1 MVSAEEGAMLQDRT
15 FVIAGAGL
23 AGAKAAE
30 TLRAEGFR
38 GRIALIGTEP
48 EIPYERPPLSKGLL
62 LGTAQREQAYVHDA
76 QWYAAQNVDLRTA
89 TTVNAIDADKRRVRL
104 SDGDDLGYDK
114 LLLATGAS
122 PRGLGV
128 PGAGLGNVFS
138 LRTLADSDRIAA
150 AVQAGTRLVVV
161 GSGWIGLEVA
171 AAARLRGATVTV
183 VTPAALP
190 LRRVLGDRLAKVFLG
205 LHREHGVEFRFG
217 TRVRELRGG
226 PDVAQVVLTDGATI
240 NADVV
245 LVAVGVEP
253 NTGLADQ
260 ARLPVDDGVLVD
272 RHLRTAD
279 PDICAAGDVANV
291 DHPLLRSRIRVEHWD
306 TALHSGPV
314 AARAMLGQDAV
325 WDRLPYFFTDQYDL
339 GMEYAGWVPPGA
351 AAQVVIRGDE
361 QGREFIAFW
370 TVDGRVAAGMNVNVW
385 DVTEQI
391 QALVRAGLDGH
402 APDPARLA
410 DPDVALPELLP

>member
-1 MVSAEEGAMLQDRT
+1 MPGDRT

-30 TLRAEGFR
+30 TLRGEGFT
-38 GRIALIGTEP
+38 GRITLVGTEP

-62 LGTAQREQAYVHDA
+62 LGSTERADAYVHDA
-76 QWYAAQNVDLRTA
+76 AWYAANDVDLRTA
-89 TTVNAIDADKRRVRL
+89 TTVNAIDAEKRRVRL

-122 PRGLGV
+122 PRTLGV
-128 PGAGLGNVFS
+128 PGAGLENVIS

-150 AVQAGTRLVVV
+150 AVHGGTRLVVV

-190 LRRVLGDRLAKVFLG
+190 LRGVLGDRLAKVFAA
-205 LHREHGVEFRFG
+205 LHREHGVDFRFG
-217 TRVRELRGG
+217 ARIHELRGG
-226 PDVAQVVLTDGATI
+226 PEVAQVVLADDTTI

-245 LVAVGVEP
+245 LVAVGVTP
-253 NTGLADQ
+253 NTALADQ
-260 ARLPVDDGVLVD
+260 ARLPVDNGVLVD
-272 RHLRTAD
+272 RQLRTAD
-279 PDICAAGDVANV
+279 PDIYAAGDVATV
-291 DHPLLRSRIRVEHWD
+291 DHPLLRARLRVEHWD
-306 TALHSGPV
+306 TALHAGPV
-314 AARAMLGQDAV
+314 AARAMLGQDAQ

-351 AAQVVIRGDE
+351 EAEVVIRGDE

-391 QALVRAGLDGH
+391 QELVRAGLAGSTV
-402 APDPARLA
+402 DPARLA
-410 DPDVALPELLP
+410 DPEVALPSLLP

>member
-1 MVSAEEGAMLQDRT
+1 MLEDRM

-23 AGAKAAE
+23 AGAKAAA
-30 TLRAEGFR
+30 TLREEGFS

-48 EIPYERPPLSKGLL
+48 ELPYERPPLSKGLL
-62 LGTAQREQAYVHDA
+62 LGTAQRDDAYVHDPD
-76 QWYAAQNVDLRTA
+76 WYAAHDVDLRTA
-89 TTVNAIDADKRRVRL
+89 TTVNAIDAEKRRVRL
-104 SDGDDLGYDK
+104 SDGDDLAYDK

-122 PRGLGV
+122 PRTLGV

-138 LRTLADSDRIAA
+138 LRTLADSDRIAET
-150 AVQAGTRLVVV
+150 VRAGTRLVVV

-190 LRRVLGDRLAKVFLG
+190 LRGVLGDRLAKVFLA
-205 LHREHGVEFRFG
+205 LHREHGVDFRFG
-217 TRVRELRGG
+217 TRVHELRGG
-226 PDVAQVVLTDGATI
+226 PDVAQVVLADETTI

-245 LVAVGVEP
+245 LVAIGVTP

-260 ARLPVDDGVLVD
+260 ARLPVGNGVLVD
-272 RHLRTAD
+272 RHLRTAEK
-279 PDICAAGDVANV
+279 DISAAGDVAAV
-291 DHPLLRSRIRVEHWD
+291 DHPLLRARLRVEHWD
-306 TALHSGPV
+306 TALHTGPV

-339 GMEYAGWVPPGA
+339 GMEYAGWVQPGA
-351 AAQVVIRGDE
+351 AAEVVIRGHE

-370 TVDGRVAAGMNVNVW
+370 TVGGRVAAGMNVNVW

-402 APDPARLA
+402 TADPARLA
-410 DPDVALPELLP
+410 DPTVALPELLA

>member
-1 MVSAEEGAMLQDRT
+1 MPGDRT

-30 TLRAEGFR
+30 TLRGEGFT
-38 GRIALIGTEP
+38 GRITLIGTEP

-62 LGTAQREQAYVHDA
+62 LGTSERADAYVHDES
-76 QWYAAQNVDLRTA
+76 WYATNDVDLRTA
-89 TTVNAIDADKRRVRL
+89 TTVNAIDAEKRRVRL
-104 SDGDDLGYDK
+104 SDGDDVGYDK

-122 PRGLGV
+122 PRTLGV
-128 PGAGLGNVFS
+128 PGAGLENVCS

-150 AVQAGTRLVVV
+150 TVHGGTRLVVV

-190 LRRVLGDRLAKVFLG
+190 LRTVLGDRLAKVFAA
-205 LHREHGVEFRFG
+205 LHREHGVDFRFG
-217 TRVRELRGG
+217 ARIHELRGG
-226 PDVAQVVLTDGATI
+226 PEVAQVVLADDTTI

-245 LVAVGVEP
+245 LVAVGVTP

-260 ARLPVDDGVLVD
+260 ARLPVDNGVLVD

-279 PDICAAGDVANV
+279 PDIYAAGDVATV
-291 DHPLLRSRIRVEHWD
+291 DHPLLHARIRVEHWD
-306 TALHSGPV
+306 TALHAGPV
-314 AARAMLGQDAV
+314 AARAMLGQDAE

-351 AAQVVIRGDE
+351 EAKVVIRGDE

-391 QALVRAGLDGH
+391 QELVHAGLAGH
-402 APDPARLA
+402 AVDPARLA
-410 DPDVALPELLP
+410 DPDVELTSLLP

>member
-1 MVSAEEGAMLQDRT
+1 MVSAKEGAMPGDST

-30 TLRAEGFR
+30 TLRAEGFT
-38 GRIALIGTEP
+38 GRITLVGTEP
-48 EIPYERPPLSKGLL
+48 ELPYERPPLSKGLL
-62 LGTAQREQAYVHDA
+62 LGTAQRADAYVHDRD
-76 QWYAAQNVDLRTA
+76 WYAAQDVDLRTG
-89 TTVNAIDADKRRVRL
+89 TTVSAIDAEKRRVRL
-104 SDGDDLGYDK
+104 DDGDDLAYDK

-122 PRGLGV
+122 PRTLGV

-138 LRTLADSDRIAA
+138 LRTLADSDRIAQT
-150 AVQAGTRLVVV
+150 VLAGTRLVVV

-171 AAARLRGATVTV
+171 AAARGRGATVTV

-190 LRRVLGDRLAKVFLG
+190 LQTVLGDRLAKVFTA
-205 LHREHGVEFRFG
+205 LHREHGVDFRFG
-217 TRVRELRGG
+217 ARVHELRGG
-226 PDVAQVVLTDGATI
+226 PDVAQVVLADDTTV

-245 LVAVGVEP
+245 LVAIGVTP

-260 ARLPVDDGVLVD
+260 ARLPVRDGVLVD

-279 PDICAAGDVANV
+279 PDIYAAGDVATI
-291 DHPLLRSRIRVEHWD
+291 DHPLLRTRIRVEHWD

-314 AARAMLGQDAV
+314 AARAMLGQDAE

-351 AAQVVIRGDE
+351 RPEVVVRGDE

-370 TVDGRVAAGMNVNVW
+370 TVEGRVAAGMNVNVW

-402 APDPARLA
+402 RPDPARLA
-410 DPDVALPELLP
+410 DPGVALAELLP

>member
-1 MVSAEEGAMLQDRT
+1 MPGDRT

-30 TLRAEGFR
+30 TLRGEGFT
-38 GRIALIGTEP
+38 GRITLIGTEP

-62 LGTAQREQAYVHDA
+62 LGTTERADAYVHDA
-76 QWYAAQNVDLRTA
+76 AWYATNDVDLRTA
-89 TTVNAIDADKRRVRL
+89 TTVNAIDAEKRRVRL
-104 SDGDDLGYDK
+104 SDGDDVGYDK

-122 PRGLGV
+122 PRTLGV
-128 PGAGLGNVFS
+128 PGAGLENVCS

-150 AVQAGTRLVVV
+150 AVHGGTRLVVV

-190 LRRVLGDRLAKVFLG
+190 LRGVLGDRLAKVFAA
-205 LHREHGVEFRFG
+205 LHREHGVDFRFG
-217 TRVRELRGG
+217 TRIHELRGG
-226 PDVAQVVLTDGATI
+226 PEVAQVVLADDTTI

-245 LVAVGVEP
+245 LVAVGVTP
-253 NTGLADQ
+253 NTALADQ
-260 ARLPVDDGVLVD
+260 ARLPVDNGVLVD

-279 PDICAAGDVANV
+279 PDIYAAGDVATV
-291 DHPLLRSRIRVEHWD
+291 DHPLLHARLRVEHWD
-306 TALHSGPV
+306 TALHAGPV
-314 AARAMLGQDAV
+314 AARAMLGQDAE

-351 AAQVVIRGDE
+351 EAKVVIRGDE

-391 QALVRAGLDGH
+391 QELVHAGLAGH
-402 APDPARLA
+402 AVDPARLA
-410 DPDVALPELLP
+410 DPDVELTSLLP

>member
-1 MVSAEEGAMLQDRT
+1 MPEDRT

-30 TLRAEGFR
+30 TLRGEGFS
-38 GRIALIGTEP
+38 GRIALIGAEP

-62 LGTAQREQAYVHDA
+62 LGTGRREDAYVHDA
-76 QWYAAQNVDLRTA
+76 GWYARNDVDLRTA
-89 TTVNAIDADKRRVRL
+89 TTVNAIDAEKRRVRL
-104 SDGDDLGYDK
+104 SDGDDLAYDK

-122 PRGLGV
+122 PRTLGV
-128 PGAGLGNVFS
+128 PGTGLGNVFC
-138 LRTLADSDRIAA
+138 LRTLADSDRIAET
-150 AVQAGTRLVVV
+150 VQAGTRLVVV

-171 AAARLRGATVTV
+171 AAARLRGAAVTV

-190 LRRVLGDRLAKVFLG
+190 LRGVLGDHLAKVFLN

-217 TRVRELRGG
+217 TRVHELRGG
-226 PDVAQVVLTDGATI
+226 PDVAQVVLADDTTI

-245 LVAVGVEP
+245 LVAIGVTP

-260 ARLPVDDGVLVD
+260 ARLPVGNGVLVD
-272 RHLRTAD
+272 RYLRTAD
-279 PDICAAGDVANV
+279 PDISAAGDVALV
-291 DHPLLRSRIRVEHWD
+291 DHPLLHTRIRVEHWD
-306 TALHSGPV
+306 TALHTGPV

-351 AAQVVIRGDE
+351 APEVVIRGDE

-370 TVDGRVAAGMNVNVW
+370 TVGGRVAAGMNVNVW
-385 DVTEQI
+385 DVTEQL
-391 QALVRAGLDGH
+391 QELVRAGLRGH
-402 APDPARLA
+402 TVDPARLA
-410 DPDVALPELLP
+410 DPQIALTELVP

>member
-1 MVSAEEGAMLQDRT
+1 MPGDRT
-15 FVIAGAGL
+15 FVIVGAGL

-30 TLRAEGFR
+30 TLRGEGFT
-38 GRIALIGTEP
+38 GRITLIGTEP

-62 LGTAQREQAYVHDA
+62 LGTTERADAYVHDA
-76 QWYAAQNVDLRTA
+76 DWYAANDVDLRTA
-89 TTVNAIDADKRRVRL
+89 TTVNAIDAEKRRVRL

-122 PRGLGV
+122 PRTLGV
-128 PGAGLGNVFS
+128 PGAGLENVFS

-150 AVQAGTRLVVV
+150 TVHGGTRLVVV

-190 LRRVLGDRLAKVFLG
+190 LRGVLGDRLAKVFAG
-205 LHREHGVEFRFG
+205 LHREHGVDFRFG
-217 TRVRELRGG
+217 TRIHELRGG
-226 PDVAQVVLTDGATI
+226 PEVAQVVLADDTTI

-245 LVAVGVEP
+245 LVAVGVTP

-260 ARLPVDDGVLVD
+260 ARLPVDNGVLVD

-279 PDICAAGDVANV
+279 PDIYAAGDVATV
-291 DHPLLRSRIRVEHWD
+291 DHPLLHARLRVEHWD
-306 TALHSGPV
+306 TALHAGPV
-314 AARAMLGQDAV
+314 AARAMLGQDAE

-351 AAQVVIRGDE
+351 EAKVVIRGDE

-391 QALVRAGLDGH
+391 QELVRAGLAGH
-402 APDPARLA
+402 AVDPARLA
-410 DPDVALPELLP
+410 DPQVALTSLLP

>member
-1 MVSAEEGAMLQDRT
+1 MLEDRT

-30 TLRAEGFR
+30 TLREEGFG
-38 GRIALIGTEP
+38 GRIALVGTEP
-48 EIPYERPPLSKGLL
+48 ELPYERPPLSKGLL
-62 LGTAQREQAYVHDA
+62 LGTAPREDTFVHDA
-76 QWYAAQNVDLRTA
+76 DWYAAHHVDLRTA

-104 SDGDDLGYDK
+104 SDGDDLAYDK

-122 PRGLGV
+122 PRTLGV

-161 GSGWIGLEVA
+161 GSGWIALEVA
-171 AAARLRGATVTV
+171 AAARQRGATVTV

-190 LRRVLGDRLAKVFLG
+190 LRSVLGDHLAKLFLG

-217 TRVRELRGG
+217 ARVHELRGG
-226 PDVAQVVLTDGATI
+226 PDVAQVVLADDTTV

-245 LVAVGVEP
+245 LVAIGVTP
-253 NTGLADQ
+253 NTALADQ
-260 ARLPVDDGVLVD
+260 ARLPVGNGVLVD

-279 PDICAAGDVANV
+279 PDVFAAGDVAAI
-291 DHPLLRSRIRVEHWD
+291 DHPLLHARIRVEHWD

-314 AARAMLGQDAV
+314 AARAMLGRDAV
-325 WDRLPYFFTDQYDL
+325 WEQLPYFFTDQYDL

-351 AAQVVIRGDE
+351 EAEVVIRGDE
-361 QGREFIAFW
+361 PARELIAFW
-370 TVDGRVAAGMNVNVW
+370 TIGGRVAAGMNVNVW

-402 APDPARLA
+402 RPDPARLA
-410 DPDVALPELLP
+410 DPDVPLTELLP

>member
-1 MVSAEEGAMLQDRT
+1 MLQDRT

-30 TLRAEGFR
+30 TLRAEGFA
-38 GRIALIGTEP
+38 GRIALVGTEP
-48 EIPYERPPLSKGLL
+48 ELPYERPPLSKGLL
-62 LGTAQREQAYVHDA
+62 LGTAQRTDAAVHEA
-76 QWYAAQNVDLRTA
+76 GWYPGHDVDLRTA
-89 TTVNAIDADKRRVRL
+89 TTVNAIDAEKRRVRL
-104 SDGDDLGYDK
+104 SDGEDLGYDK
-114 LLLATGAS
+114 LLLATGAT
-122 PRGLGV
+122 PRTLGV
-128 PGAGLGNVFS
+128 PGGGLGNVFS
-138 LRTLADSDRIAA
+138 LRTLADSDRIAET
-150 AVQAGTRLVVV
+150 VQAGTRLVIV

-171 AAARLRGATVTV
+171 AAARMRGATVTV

-190 LRRVLGDRLAKVFLG
+190 LRSVLGDRLAQVFLA
-205 LHREHGVEFRFG
+205 LHLEHGVEFRFG
-217 TRVRELRGG
+217 TRVHELHGG
-226 PDVAQVVLTDGATI
+226 PDVAQVVLSDDTTI

-245 LVAVGVEP
+245 LVAVGVTP

-260 ARLPVDDGVLVD
+260 ARLPVGDGVLVD

-279 PDICAAGDVANV
+279 PDIFAAGDVASV
-291 DHPLLRSRIRVEHWD
+291 DHPLLGARVRVEHWD

-351 AAQVVIRGDE
+351 SAEVVIRGDE
-361 QGREFIAFW
+361 RGREFIAFW
-370 TVDGRVAAGMNVNVW
+370 TVGGRVAAGMNVNVW
-385 DVTEQI
+385 DVNEQI

-402 APDPARLA
+402 IADRAKLA
-410 DPDVALPELLP
+410 DPEVALPELLP